1 MKYKKLLSLVLAAA
15 CAASVAACA
24 KEDNGGNGN
33 GPAAQENV
41 ADLTQQD
48 SIFKDGVHEYNVSE
62 SNYDLVLNG
71 RSDYTIVY
79 PSERDSLIDTAA
91 VELQLFFLNATGI
104 TLPMRTDE
112 GLTYSADAKYI
123 VLGDS
128 ALAGQ
133 AGIEVPAE
141 RLNTNGLYIETKD
154 SNVFLCGA
162 TDRGVI
168 NAVYEFLH
176 QQFNWECYGTEEVVY
191 DRNVVNEKL
200 LNMVIVDAPDITT
213 LSSTYGITDNN
224 VQLANRMRY
233 SLNAQYWRMLNNTS
247 MFHNSFVYLPPSQYR
262 AQYPDAYSD
271 DRTQLCYT
279 AHNDPETFEWM
290 TDTISERIQ
299 QEFMQNDERHITVS
313 VEDLS
318 TWCTCETCTAMKN
331 KYGTDSAS
339 VIKFIN
345 VLCEKV
351 DAWMESDEG
360 KPYASDYE
368 IAFFAYHPTYKAPVN
383 YDEATGI
390 YTAIDDS
397 VVLHEHAGVIYC
409 PINATY
415 QLPLNDPYNQEFYDY
430 AMGWPAVAQDDNLS
444 MWIYGTNFHW
454 YLVPTSNYNSM
465 QANNQLMAYLNVQ
478 WMEDQGQYNNANST
492 GFSSLKIYLNS
503 KLAWNCNLDMGQLID
518 NYFKNYFGPAEPYV
532 RQYFDEL
539 RAHFTY
545 LETERNWIGN
555 TYLQPDDQDLWPKNL
570 LERWIGYCDQA
581 LESLAPLQE
590 SDPIMYTVYSN
601 NVTLESIS
609 PRYLLIDLWRSKYP
623 AADRLSMMEQFRTD
637 CERLSITHYS
647 ERADIYSLW
656 QNWGL

>member
-1 MKYKKLLSLVLAAA
+1 MKYKKILSLVLAAA

-41 ADLTQQD
+41 ADLVIED

-128 ALAGQ
+128 ALAEQ

-141 RLNTNGLYIETKD
+141 RLNENGLYIETKD

-176 QQFNWECYGTEEVVY
+176 QQFNWECYGTEEIVY

-200 LNMVIVDAPDITT
+200 LNMTIVDAPDLTT

-224 VQLANRMRY
+224 VVVANRMRY
-233 SLNAQYWRMLNNTS
+233 SHNASYWNS
-247 MFHNSFVYLPPSQYR
+247 GPGMFHNSFSYLPRSEYR
-262 AQYPDAYSD
+262 AQYPNAYSD
-271 DRTQLCYT
+271 DGTQLCYT
-279 AHNDPETFEWM
+279 AHDDAKTLEWM
-290 TDTISERIQ
+290 TDTIAKKIGQYFIQ
-299 QEFMQNDERHITVS
+299 TDERHITVS

-318 TWCTCETCTAMKN
+318 TACTCKTCTDMKN
-331 KYGTDSAS
+331 KYGTDSAAI
-339 VIKFIN
+339 IKFVNI
-345 VLCEKV
+345 LCEKV
-351 DAWMESDEG
+351 DEWMLTDEG
-360 KPYASDYE
+360 KPYAGDYE
-368 IAFFAYHPTYKAPVN
+368 IAFFAYHATYKAPVN
-383 YDEATGI
+383 YDAATDT

-397 VVLHEHAGVIYC
+397 VILNEHAGVIFC

-415 QLPLNDPYNQEFYDY
+415 QLPLNDPYNQEFYEY
-430 AMGWPAVAQDDNLS
+430 ARGWTAVTQDDNLS
-444 MWIYGTNFHW
+444 MWIYGTNFHY
-454 YLVPTSNYNSM
+454 YLVPTNNYNSM
-465 QANNQLMAYLNVQ
+465 QFNNQFMADLNVQ

-492 GFSSLKIYLNS
+492 GFSALKVYLNS

-518 NYFKNYFGPAEPYV
+518 DFFENYFGPAAPYV
-532 RQYFDEL
+532 RNYYDEL
-539 RAHFTY
+539 RAHFAY

-555 TYLQPDDQDLWPKNL
+555 TYLEPLSQDLWPKNL
-570 LERWIGYCDQA
+570 LERWIGYCDEA
-581 LESLAPLQE
+581 LEALAPLQE

-609 PRYLLIDLWRSKYP
+609 PRFLLIDLWRSKYTETERQ
-623 AADRLSMMEQFRTD
+623 AMMQQFRTD
-637 CERLSITHYS
+637 CEKLSITQYS
-647 ERADIYSLW
+647 EGADIYSLW